1 MSKFIDDDSDFYQR
15 VDYLTTEHNVEQKL
29 DNILNILKGIN
40 ERLQSQERLRTH
52 PPAPSIPLPKPPIS
66 PIDPHMPKRVPP
78 LPPLPKES
86 ASPASE
92 MSCASKYL
100 I

>member
-1 MSKFIDDDSDFYQR
+1 M
-15 VDYLTTEHNVEQKL
+15 EHNVEQKL

-40 ERLQSQERLRTH
+40 ERLQSQEKERAH
-52 PPAPSIPLPKPPIS
+52 PLAPSIPLPKPPIS
-66 PIDPHMPKRVPP
+66 PIDPHMPKRAPP
-78 LPPLPKES
+78 PPPKKS